1 MPNATVMQSAT
12 AMQNATMRGA
22 GRFVQMPTRDIVAA
36 PARRPVAFSLTDYA
50 EAMRTLRATL
60 VKRSKTPLIP
70 AKARESR
77 GHALGPRNGVPATL
91 ASRGAPRGDE
101 RKRVACDT
109 TEHRQ

>member
-70 AKARESR
+70 AKA
-77 GHALGPRNGVPATL
+77 GIQGPCAGSRNGVPATL

-101 RKRVACDT
+101 RKR
-109 TEHRQ
+109 